1 MDTYVY
7 IHSIYW
13 IGKADKENGLEKLGK
28 NSNFALWRVQFL
40 AKIALL
46 KVQFKGNFITYP
58 YRNKRF
64 NAQKA
69 VLIEIPLFESS
80 GDVIF
85 PESPQTD

>member
-46 KVQFKGNFITYP
+46 KVQFKGNFQIQFCSLLFDLIVMRGKITIKP
-58 YRNKRF
+58 
-64 NAQKA
+64 
-69 VLIEIPLFESS
+69 
-80 GDVIF
+80 
-85 PESPQTD
+85 